1 MPTAPKPGI
10 NYNKT
15 SSGTDI
21 PHLPDWAEKMLS
33 AYLKQ
38 AGLDRCFINS
48 TTRTVESQVGAMY
61 DNEKAGNHIKYGK
74 PGQAIISL
82 INQMGFTR
90 PKSEVVA
97 AAAKLMRQQ
106 FAANGS
112 VSYHVA
118 EFKPDGFE
126 AADISPVSV
135 QAKYS
140 KLLEVLDAAKKRGE
154 LKELIYP
161 PNDPA
166 LHVVFVRDK
175 SSQVIAATEHV
186 VTGGNSA
193 TYEGGADE
201 SDHAKAVAA
210 LGGGGLLMLLGG
222 AGLVW
227 WLMGRNKPA

>member
-1 MPTAPKPGI
+1 MPTAAKPGI
-10 NYNKT
+10 NYNP
-15 SSGTDI
+15 GI
-21 PHLPDWAEKMLS
+21 PRLPDWAEKMLL
-33 AYLKQ
+33 AYLRQ
-38 AGLDRCFINS
+38 AGLDRCYINS
-48 TTRTVESQVGAMY
+48 TVRTVESQVGAMY
-61 DNEKAGNHIKYGK
+61 ENEKAGNRIKYGK
-74 PGQAIISL
+74 PGQAVIAL

-97 AAAKLMRQQ
+97 AAAKLMREQ

-112 VSYHVA
+112 VSYHVG

-126 AADISPVSV
+126 AADISTASV
-135 QAKYS
+135 QSNYL
-140 KLLEVLDAAKKRGE
+140 KLLGVLGAAKSRGE

-166 LHVVFVRDK
+166 LHIVLVRDK
-175 SSQVIAATEHV
+175 MSQAIAAAEHA
-186 VTGGNSA
+186 VTGGHSA

-210 LGGGGLLMLLGG
+210 LGGSGLLLLLGG